1 VINTPNIEKANE
13 FATKNNKNIKSQ
25 YSTLFQN
32 RQERY
37 MFNNARQ
44 KDLEKHLLEDYGW
57 SIKIPWG
64 YEVITDS
71 SEQQLFWIGQEMP
84 FRWLAVH
91 WRDGSI
97 VENYESAKEFIMD
110 FPLEYF
116 KNIQYS
122 ENYFELNTTNHFNQ
136 RLAWKVNG
144 LWESIDDAQGGP
156 FLAYLFYDGITDR
169 TYYIH
174 AMIFHPGNNKVIL
187 LQQLDLIA
195 KSFIVDNK

>member
-1 VINTPNIEKANE
+1 
-13 FATKNNKNIKSQ
+13 
-25 YSTLFQN
+25 
-32 RQERY
+32 

-84 FRWLAVH
+84 FRWLAVQ

-122 ENYFELNTTNHFNQ
+122 ENYFELNTTDQFNQ